1 MRFAWF
7 LARKHLRFRKTQ
19 SVITILGVAAGV
31 MVLTTALSL
40 TNGFTQGLIDATL
53 RAVPHVTLTALDP
66 YDTPKPQNPQI
77 IAETPVLITK
87 ALLTRRADA
96 ARGAGVDF
104 GTIIGVGEG
113 AAAVYPGIGLEA
125 LEPQKMVLGSA
136 LASSLGAWPG
146 DDVYALSANQKRRA
160 FEMVGE
166 FSTGNYLID
175 SVFAFTTLADVGEL
189 LETPGAVGGWHLRL
203 KDPEKAPQVARELE
217 AGGKYLARTW
227 QDANRTLIEQLAL
240 QKKVIGIVV
249 FLIVVVA
256 ALGIANVLVL
266 VVLEKKADIAILRV
280 LGASAAQVA
289 GAFALEAVVL
299 GAVGVLLG
307 DFLGW
312 ALSSY
317 LALHPVQIPGELYFI
332 TRLPVKM
339 EPADF
344 AWVSGLAF
352 AMVLIAAM
360 VPLRRATR
368 VKPGLVLR

>member
-19 SVITILGVAAGV
+19 SLITVLGVAAGV

-40 TNGFTQGLIDATL
+40 TNGFTQGLINATL

-66 YDTPKPQNPQI
+66 HHAPRPENPEI
-77 IAETPVLITK
+77 VAATPVLITK
-87 ALLTRRADA
+87 ALLTRRAA
-96 ARGAGVDF
+96 SGRSAGVDF
-104 GTIIGVGEG
+104 GTLIGVGEG
-113 AAAVYPGIGLEA
+113 AAAVYPGIGLEK
-125 LEPQKMVLGSA
+125 LHPGGIILGGA

-146 DDVYALSANQKRRA
+146 DSVYALSVTQKRRA
-160 FEMVGE
+160 FTMLGK

-175 SVFAFTTLADVGEL
+175 SVFAFATIDDVATLTGE
-189 LETPGAVGGWHLRL
+189 PGAIGGWHLRL
-203 KDPEKAPQVARELE
+203 RDPQQAPAVARELE
-217 AGGKYLARTW
+217 AGGVYLAQTW
-227 QDANRTLIEQLAL
+227 EDANRTLIEQLAL

-280 LGASAAQVA
+280 LGAGAAQVA
-289 GAFALEAVVL
+289 GAFALEAVLL
-299 GAVGVLLG
+299 GGAGVLLG
-307 DFLGW
+307 DLLGW
-312 ALSSY
+312 GLSTY
-317 LALHPVQIPGELYFI
+317 FALHPVRIPGELYFI
-332 TRLPVKM
+332 TNLPVKM

-344 AWVSGLAF
+344 LWVSGLAL
-352 AMVLIAAM
+352 AMVFIAALM
-360 VPLRRATR
+360 PLRRALA

>member
-1 MRFAWF
+1 VRFAWF
-7 LARKHLRFRKTQ
+7 LAQKHLRFRKTQ
-19 SVITILGVAAGV
+19 SLITVLGVAAGV

-66 YDTPKPQNPQI
+66 HDAPRPEDSEI
-77 IAETPVLITK
+77 VAETPVLIAK

-96 ARGAGVDF
+96 TRGAGVDF
-104 GTIIGVGEG
+104 GTIIGVGDG
-113 AAAVYPGIGLEA
+113 ATAVYPGIGLEA
-125 LEPQKMVLGSA
+125 LGPGKIILGGA

-146 DDVYALSANQKRRA
+146 DTIYALSANQKRRA
-160 FEMVGE
+160 FVMSGK
-166 FSTGNYLID
+166 FITGNYLID
-175 SVFAFTTLADVGEL
+175 SVFAFATIGDVGEL
-189 LETPGAVGGWHLRL
+189 LEAPGAVGGWHLRL
-203 KDPEKAPQVARELE
+203 RNPQKAPEVARRLE
-217 AGGKYLARTW
+217 KGGKYLARTW

-280 LGASAAQVA
+280 LGASATQVA
-289 GAFALEAVVL
+289 GAFAIEAIVL
-299 GAVGVLLG
+299 GAAGVLLG

-317 LALHPVQIPGELYFI
+317 LAVHPVQIPGELYFI

-360 VPLRRATR
+360 MPLRRATR

>member
-1 MRFAWF
+1 
-7 LARKHLRFRKTQ
+7 L
-19 SVITILGVAAGV
+19 ITVLGVAAGV

-53 RAVPHVTLTALDP
+53 RAVPHITLTALDP
-66 YDTPKPQNPQI
+66 YDAPRPQDPEI
-77 IAETPVLITK
+77 VAETPVLITK

-96 ARGAGVDF
+96 SRGAGVDF

-113 AAAVYPGIGLEA
+113 AAAVYPGIGLDR
-125 LEPQKMVLGSA
+125 LQPGGLVLGGA

-146 DDVYALSANQKRRA
+146 DSIYALAVNQKRRA

-175 SVFAFTTLADVGEL
+175 SVFAFATIDDVGEL
-189 LETPGAVGGWHLRL
+189 LETPGAVSGWHLRL
-203 KDPEKAPQVARELE
+203 RDPNKAPEVARRLE
-217 AGGKYLARTW
+217 QSGKYWARTW
-227 QDANRTLIEQLAL
+227 EDANRTLIEQLAL

-280 LGASAAQVA
+280 LGASSAQVA
-289 GAFALEAVVL
+289 GAFALEAVLL
-299 GAVGVLLG
+299 GAIGVLLG

-317 LALHPVQIPGELYFI
+317 LAMHPVEIPGELYFI
-332 TRLPVKM
+332 TKLPVKM

-352 AMVLIAAM
+352 AMVVIAAM
-360 VPLRRATR
+360 MPLRRATR

>member
-19 SVITILGVAAGV
+19 SLITVLGVAAGV

-53 RAVPHVTLTALDP
+53 RAVPHITLTALDP
-66 YDTPKPQNPQI
+66 YDAPRPQNPEI
-77 IAETPVLITK
+77 VAETPVLIAK
-87 ALLTRRADA
+87 ALLTRRAGA
-96 ARGAGVDF
+96 GRGAGVDF
-104 GTIIGVGEG
+104 GTIIGVGSG
-113 AAAVYPGIGLEA
+113 AAAVYPGIGLEK
-125 LEPQKMVLGSA
+125 LGPGRLVLGGA

-146 DDVYALSANQKRRA
+146 DTVYALSVNQKRRA
-160 FEMVGE
+160 FEVAGE

-175 SVFAFTTLADVGEL
+175 SVFAFATIDDVGEL

-203 KDPEKAPQVARELE
+203 ADPNRAPQVAREIE
-217 AGGKYLARTW
+217 AGGRYLARTW
-227 QDANRTLIEQLAL
+227 EDANRTLIEQLAL
-240 QKKVIGIVV
+240 QKRVIGIVV

-256 ALGIANVLVL
+256 AMGIANVLVL

-299 GAVGVLLG
+299 GAAGVLLG
-307 DFLGW
+307 DLLGW

-344 AWVSGLAF
+344 VWVSGLAF

-360 VPLRRATR
+360 MPLRRALS

>member
-1 MRFAWF
+1 MA
-7 LARKHLRFRKTQ
+7 LKHLRYRKTQ
-19 SVITILGVAAGV
+19 SLITVLGVAAGV

-40 TNGFTQGLIDATL
+40 TNGFTQGLINATL
-53 RAVPHVTLTALDP
+53 RAVPHVTLTALDY
-66 YDTPKPQNPQI
+66 YDAPRPQDPEI
-77 IAETPVLITK
+77 VAETPVLITK

-96 ARGAGVDF
+96 TRGAGVDF

-113 AAAVYPGIGLEA
+113 AAAVYPGIGLDR
-125 LEPQKMVLGSA
+125 LQPGGLVLGGA

-146 DDVYALSANQKRRA
+146 DSIYALAVNQKRRA

-175 SVFAFTTLADVGEL
+175 SVFAFATIDDVGEL
-189 LETPGAVGGWHLRL
+189 LETPGAVSGWHLRL
-203 KDPEKAPQVARELE
+203 RDPNKAPEVANRLE
-217 AGGKYLARTW
+217 QSGKYWARTW
-227 QDANRTLIEQLAL
+227 EDANRTLIEQLAL

-280 LGASAAQVA
+280 LGASSAQVA
-289 GAFALEAVVL
+289 GAFALEAVLL
-299 GAVGVLLG
+299 GTIGVLVG
-307 DFLGW
+307 DLLGW
-312 ALSSY
+312 ALSSF
-317 LALHPVQIPGELYFI
+317 LATHPVEIPGELYFI
-332 TRLPVKM
+332 TKLPVKM

-352 AMVLIAAM
+352 AMVVIAAM
-360 VPLRRATR
+360 MPLRRATR
-368 VKPGLVLR
+368 VKPGLILR

>member
-1 MRFAWF
+1 M
-7 LARKHLRFRKTQ
+7 
-19 SVITILGVAAGV
+19 ITVLGVAAGV

-40 TNGFTQGLIDATL
+40 TNGFIQGLIDATL
-53 RAVPHVTLTALDP
+53 QAVPHVTLTAIDP
-66 YDTPKPQNPQI
+66 HDTPRPKSSEI
-77 IAETPVLITK
+77 SAATPVLITK

-104 GTIIGVGEG
+104 GTIIGVGDG

-125 LEPQKMVLGSA
+125 LRPRKIVLGGA

-146 DDVYALSANQKRRA
+146 DTIYALSANQKRRA
-160 FEMVGE
+160 FSMAGK

-175 SVFAFTTLADVGEL
+175 SVFAFATIGDVGEL
-189 LETPGAVGGWHLRL
+189 LETPGAIGGWHLRL
-203 KDPEKAPQVARELE
+203 RDPQKAPQVARELE

-280 LGASAAQVA
+280 LGASAGQVA
-289 GAFALEAVVL
+289 GAFALEAVIL
-299 GAVGVLLG
+299 GTAGVLLG
-307 DFLGW
+307 DLLGW

-339 EPADF
+339 KPADF

-352 AMVLIAAM
+352 AMVVVAAM
-360 VPLRRATR
+360 VPLRRALS

>member
-7 LARKHLRFRKTQ
+7 LAQKHLRFRKTQ
-19 SVITILGVAAGV
+19 SLITVLGVAAGV

-66 YDTPKPQNPQI
+66 HDAPRPEDSEI
-77 IAETPVLITK
+77 VAETPVLIAK

-96 ARGAGVDF
+96 TRGAGVDF
-104 GTIIGVGEG
+104 GTIIGVGDG
-113 AAAVYPGIGLEA
+113 ATAVYPGIGLEA
-125 LEPQKMVLGSA
+125 LGPGKIILGGA

-146 DDVYALSANQKRRA
+146 DTIYALSANQKRRA
-160 FEMVGE
+160 FVMSGK
-166 FSTGNYLID
+166 FITGNYLID
-175 SVFAFTTLADVGEL
+175 SVFAFATIGDVDEL
-189 LETPGAVGGWHLRL
+189 LEAPGAVGGWHLRL
-203 KDPEKAPQVARELE
+203 RNPQKAPEVARHLE
-217 AGGKYLARTW
+217 KGGKYLARTW

-280 LGASAAQVA
+280 LGASATQVA
-289 GAFALEAVVL
+289 GAFAIEAIAL
-299 GAVGVLLG
+299 GAAGVLLG

-317 LALHPVQIPGELYFI
+317 LAVHPVQIPGELYFI

-360 VPLRRATR
+360 MPLRRATR